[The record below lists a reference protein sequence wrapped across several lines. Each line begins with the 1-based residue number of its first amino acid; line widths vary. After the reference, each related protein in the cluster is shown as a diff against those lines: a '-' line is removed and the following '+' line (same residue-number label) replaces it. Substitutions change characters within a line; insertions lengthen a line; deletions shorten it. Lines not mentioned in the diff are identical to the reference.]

1 MTRPSPTGRASVR
14 ITELRDRPLVMFRR
28 GYDVREATRRACR
41 AAGFEPE
48 LAVEGGEMDAVLR
61 FVEAGL
67 GLAVVPIVLGI
78 IGLSRIN
85 RTGQQGKGLA
95 IAGIVLGAVGVV
107 AWVVFFIFAVAVVSQ
122 LDPSDF
128 ETFDMSAA
136 LLVER

>member
-1 MTRPSPTGRASVR
+1 M
-14 ITELRDRPLVMFRR
+14 
-28 GYDVREATRRACR
+28 
-41 AAGFEPE
+41 
-48 LAVEGGEMDAVLR
+48 
-61 FVEAGL
+61 
-67 GLAVVPIVLGI
+67 LGI